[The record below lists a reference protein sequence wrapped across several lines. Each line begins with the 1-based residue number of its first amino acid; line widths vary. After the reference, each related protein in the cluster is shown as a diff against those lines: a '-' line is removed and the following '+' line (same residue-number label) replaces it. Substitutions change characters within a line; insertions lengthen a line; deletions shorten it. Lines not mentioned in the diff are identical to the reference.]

1 MVLNKKGESLP
12 EYPSLEQHIINQA
25 LNNETLI
32 VTKELYLV
40 TDEERR
46 FQLVSQSG
54 LLKILDLAKTAPAES
69 KLDEVSLLL
78 AIKGNDAN
86 TLFFKEPDDSKK

>member
-1 MVLNKKGESLP
+1 M
-12 EYPSLEQHIINQA
+12 
-25 LNNETLI
+25 
-32 VTKELYLV
+32 
-40 TDEERR
+40 
-46 FQLVSQSG
+46 SQSG